1 MVRPP
6 GLLAWREESMR
17 EEGELAERA
26 LLILVI
32 WERAAVA
39 GPTVMDASS
48 SIMVSICSQ
57 IAYSLR
63 YCIQI

>member
-1 MVRPP
+1 
-6 GLLAWREESMR
+6 MR

-57 IAYSLR
+57 IAYSSHD
-63 YCIQI
+63 CVSF